1 MWNYDDDDDDHELFL
16 RNGWPTKGIKPCFQ
30 PGSMSKILAIASLQ
44 YTASSIWTCPEP
56 ELGLSLMKLCS
67 SDNYYSTATQQPSN
81 NEIITR
87 TSINIRS
94 SITIWYRI
102 IMKSQIIRSRITI
115 SRSWIGSHFRK
126 RYWKCLK
133 FMNHGI

>member
-1 MWNYDDDDDDHELFL
+1 MWNYDDDDDHELFL

-30 PGSMSKILAIASLQ
+30 PGPMSKILAIASLQ

-81 NEIITR
+81 NEIIIR

-115 SRSWIGSHFRK
+115 SRSWIWSHFRK